1 MNNYAF
7 RKGDIMEYRENDYK
21 KNGLEN
27 YIEKLKDLLKSKDNR
42 FLEILNSAENLIAEG
57 IDADLATFVYELA
70 GDYYH
75 SMNMFD
81 KSVLYYLMAFEAIDR
96 FNFTDDSVKIINKI
110 CRGYSR
116 LNQFQDALYYLNFA
130 LEFEDMLHQDSIIK
144 LIFNKALCYHN
155 LGFYEKTLTELLTL
169 HSMLDKSNLGRYF
182 DVLTLQANCYT
193 NMRLYDEAI
202 AIYLNLKD
210 IAKEDLEKSIINL
223 LNLSNVY
230 SLTDKKELVIQ
241 CVEAIM
247 AARRKLNFPTCYT
260 LHVYY
265 ELGKI
270 FIYLENNRKATY
282 YLKHAYKLSKTEK
295 NLHYQKELLTFLFDI
310 CNARDNLKLAEFIKL
325 QLISLISSDTVD
337 CGWVL
342 IFKLMNFYNRL
353 GKNSDVDQILTAIL
367 QSKHS

>member
-1 MNNYAF
+1 
-7 RKGDIMEYRENDYK
+7 MEYIANDYK
-21 KNGLEN
+21 RKGLEN
-27 YIEKLKDLLKSKDNR
+27 YIEKLKDFSKAKDNR
-42 FLEILNSAENLIAEG
+42 FLEILSSTENLIAEG
-57 IDADLATFVYELA
+57 IHANEATLVYELA

-81 KSVLYYLMAFEAIDR
+81 KSVLYYLMAFESIDR

-116 LNQFQDALYYLNFA
+116 LNQFEDALYYLNYA
-130 LEFEDMLHQDSIIK
+130 LEFEDMLRQDSSIK

-155 LGFYEKTLTELLTL
+155 LGFYERTLTELLKL
-169 HSMLDKSNLGRYF
+169 DSLLDKSNFHRYF

-193 NMRLYDEAI
+193 NMKLYNEAI

-230 SLTDKKELVIQ
+230 SLTNKKELVIH
-241 CVEAIM
+241 CIEAIM
-247 AARRKLNFPTCYT
+247 AARRKLNFPNSYT

-270 FIYLENNRKATY
+270 FIYLENSRKAIY
-282 YLKHAYKLSKTEK
+282 YLKHAYKLSKAEK
-295 NLHYQKELLTFLFDI
+295 NLQYQKEILPLLFDI

-325 QLISLISSDTVD
+325 QIISLISSDTVD

-342 IFKLMNFYNRL
+342 IFKLINFYNRL
-353 GKNSDVDQILTAIL
+353 GKNSEVDQILTSIL
-367 QSKHS
+367 QSKRS